1 MWKCTRHHRMRI
13 RSRSNT
19 LGQGDQI
26 LETAIGLAR
35 RPDTLGRLND
45 LLDIFSPLGMLVAG
59 YTVT

>member
-1 MWKCTRHHRMRI
+1 MRI

-26 LETAIGLAR
+26 PETAIGLAR
-35 RPDTLGRLND
+35 HPDTLGRLND

>member
-1 MWKCTRHHRMRI
+1 MRI